1 MYAHIKGEFM
11 QENHSQGK
19 RGRKKRRRSENSIL
33 AGSILLC
40 IITLTAVTVCLVMV
54 FQYRAVQQKNTAVMS
69 ELEAIRLR
77 EEAAYNQAEVDALI
91 ESAVEETKEE
101 TSEEV
106 SKAFLD
112 RMKELMTSGGG
123 TTEMLRTFFPDEI
136 VLADAG
142 QYYFFPILEDL
153 AKNTYN
159 PESFMADGDGVVHYY
174 EEGERI
180 SRKGIDVSRYQEKI
194 DWEKVAEDEVD
205 YAFVR
210 LGIRGYTEGEILE
223 DETFQ
228 KNIEGALKNDI
239 DVGVYFFTQAM
250 SVEEAEEE
258 AEFVIESIAP
268 YKVAYPVV
276 IDVEVVTS
284 ANARSNDLSKEER
297 TKYCIAFCEKVKEAG
312 YTPMIY
318 GNLKTFML
326 LLDIEQ
332 LEEYDKW
339 FAYYD
344 ETYYFPYDFKIWQY
358 TNKGKVSGIKGDVDL
373 NVSFDAKEH
382 EEDDD

>member
-1 MYAHIKGEFM
+1 M

-19 RGRKKRRRSENSIL
+19 RSKKKRRRSENSIL

-40 IITLTAVTVCLVMV
+40 IVTLTAVTVCLVMV

-69 ELEAIRLR
+69 ELEAIRLK
-77 EEAAYNQAEVDALI
+77 EEAAYNQAEVDAMI
-91 ESAVEETKEE
+91 ESAVEEAKEK
-101 TSEEV
+101 TGEEV
-106 SKAFLD
+106 KGQFLGSI
-112 RMKELMTSGGG
+112 KEFMTSGQG
-123 TTEMLRTFFPDEI
+123 TTAMLRAFFPDE
-136 VLADAG
+136 VVVADTG
-142 QYYFFPILEDL
+142 QYYFFPILEEL
-153 AKNTYN
+153 AKNTYD
-159 PESFMADGDGVVHYY
+159 PDSFMADGDGVMHYY
-174 EEGERI
+174 VDGERA

-205 YAFVR
+205 YAFIR

-223 DETFQ
+223 DETFER
-228 KNIEGALKNDI
+228 NISGALKNDI

-250 SVEEAEEE
+250 SEDEAEEE

-268 YKVAYPVV
+268 YKVTYPVV
-276 IDVEVVTS
+276 IDVEAVTS
-284 ANARSNDLSKEER
+284 TNARGNDLTSEER
-297 TKYCIAFCEKVKEAG
+297 TKYCIAFCEKIKEAG

-326 LLDIEQ
+326 LLNIEE

-344 ETYYFPYDFKIWQY
+344 DMYYFPYDFKIWQY
-358 TNKGKVSGIKGDVDL
+358 TNKGKVSGIKGEVDL
-373 NVSFDAKEH
+373 NISFEAPKD
-382 EEDDD
+382 